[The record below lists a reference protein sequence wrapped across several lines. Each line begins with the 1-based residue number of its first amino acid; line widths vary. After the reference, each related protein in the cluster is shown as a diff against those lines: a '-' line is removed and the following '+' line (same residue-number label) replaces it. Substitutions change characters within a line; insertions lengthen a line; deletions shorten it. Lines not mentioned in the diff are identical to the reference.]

1 MPSTPKPN
9 HFLDLTW
16 PFLSPSKKALAGH
29 AYPEAPKRLLG
40 FWGRASAL
48 EAASLRVVPQTL

>member
-48 EAASLRVVPQTL
+48 EAARG